1 MMRHRTCP
9 RVQHRREADLRAET
23 LRVGGDRQQRLRR
36 CLEQEIVDHGL
47 VLIPDGADV
56 GRQREHDVEVGHLKQ
71 LGLTRLHPLAGL
83 AALALRTMPI
93 AAANG
98 ELTISCLMGSI
109 YLWGVGL
116 KMSEAVAFSR
126 VPTPHYEPVP
136 RQNYE
141 AVDSRYDSLL
151 ASGGAKQHRENLQFS
166 PPGRLSP
173 SSTSGARFRWR
184 GAVLW
189 GVRGAEIVS
198 NPRKH
203 AKSCP
208 ELPIT

>member
-1 MMRHRTCP
+1 MSRP
-9 RVQHRREADLRAET
+9 ALEVAEIF
-23 LRVGGDRQQRLRR
+23 R
-36 CLEQEIVDHGL
+36 DHG
-47 VLIPDGADV
+47 PAW
-56 GRQREHDVEVGHLKQ
+56 RRANQGHLSHAQ
-71 LGLTRLHPLAGL
+71 LKVMNAIESCRT
-83 AALALRTMPI
+83 AALGGHVARCANAACGYTAI
-93 AAANG
+93 AYN
-98 ELTISCLMGSI
+98 SCLMGSI